1 MAHINKQM
9 DLNSTEEEAN
19 VKMRRSFSWDRAFFT
34 SDGFL
39 DAEELTSVIEGS
51 GDEVNHQLQKIE
63 EIESLEAKLFEE
75 IEASTRASNVSSS
88 NIDVSSR
95 KKDSRAKNAKV
106 VSTAAASS
114 SSTPLKTSSSSGSS
128 GSQAKKVKSPVR
140 KSASFKSGK
149 GEGDSPSKTS
159 TGTGKRNNLVAVS
172 TRMLKTPPASPGS
185 SGSSKSTFSVNQRS
199 KRSTSAPRRTSVN
212 SEKPSGINARRND
225 ECKTV
230 KNKVVRAS
238 SRMSNTPPASPGSSG
253 SSKPT
258 FSVNQRSKRS
268 SSAPR
273 RTSVNSEKPS
283 VVNTGRN
290 DDWKVKKNN
299 AGISSPTFS
308 VSQGSKRSR
317 SVPRKSSTNS
327 EKPSASN
334 ARRND
339 EWKTMKHK
347 VGLVSTRMSSTPPA
361 SPKAPGSSS
370 SSSSMF
376 SVDQRSKRS
385 SSAPRRSSVNNEKP
399 SPTNARKTD
408 ERKINKPEV
417 RLIPKTQASI
427 SLKIKPPPVV
437 SLPTSPL
444 GLFNSSSSSRAQ
456 RSYSSS
462 SSSSA
467 SSTCKVNQRSTK
479 PVVRSKSALKH
490 RPTGQITDQNRKQ
503 PVASRPE
510 NRSPNASKTI
520 NQAQKTT
527 NPKPSRKQSSVK
539 EKSSSSISKG
549 AENVILVSPEVM
561 DIKGKLNALKMEIS
575 MQKGRQ
581 IQGNRNEP
589 R

>member
-1 MAHINKQM
+1 MAHNNKQM
-9 DLNSTEEEAN
+9 DLNSTEEAN
-19 VKMRRSFSWDRAFFT
+19 VQMRRSFSWDRAFFT

-39 DAEELTSVIEGS
+39 DAEELTSVIQGS

-75 IEASTRASNVSSS
+75 IEASTRASNVSRS

-106 VSTAAASS
+106 ASTAAASS

-159 TGTGKRNNLVAVS
+159 TAIGKRNNLVAVS

-185 SGSSKSTFSVNQRS
+185 SGSSKSMFSVNQRS

-212 SEKPSGINARRND
+212 SEKPSGIDARRND
-225 ECKTV
+225 ECKTA
-230 KNKVVRAS
+230 KNKMVRAS

-258 FSVNQRSKRS
+258 FSVNQWSKRS

-273 RTSVNSEKPS
+273 RTSGNSEKPS
-283 VVNTGRN
+283 VINTRRN
-290 DDWKVKKNN
+290 DEWKVKKNN

-308 VSQGSKRSR
+308 VSQGSKRSS

-339 EWKTMKHK
+339 EWKTTKHK

-361 SPKAPGSSS
+361 SPKASGSS

-376 SVDQRSKRS
+376 TVDQRSKRS

-408 ERKINKPEV
+408 EWKINKPEV
-417 RLIPKTQASI
+417 RLIPKTQSSI

-462 SSSSA
+462 PSSSSA

-490 RPTGQITDQNRKQ
+490 RPTGQITDQNQKQ
-503 PVASRPE
+503 LVASRPE
-510 NRSPNASKTI
+510 TRSPNASKTI
-520 NQAQKTT
+520 NQVQKTT
-527 NPKPSRKQSSVK
+527 TPKPSRKQSSVK